1 MPHRPTIRSRLPD
14 LSPNVHGGIIVIGLV
29 ASTAI
34 VYLTGG
40 THTAAPQLMYLPIF
54 VAAWFF
60 RVPGGLVCG
69 IVAGLLIGPFMPLNV
84 DTATAQ
90 DTTNWLVR
98 MGIFAFLGTVL
109 GVGSNSRLNQ
119 LDDLRRLNNESI
131 RAFVTTID
139 AKSEYTARHSE
150 NVAWYAVQIG
160 AMLGLNKAS
169 LDQLRWE
176 GLLHDIGKLT
186 IPDEVL
192 NKPGPLDF
200 GEWQIVK
207 QHPAESVRMLQG
219 VHHYEAYLPSILHHH
234 ERFDGAGYPD
244 GIQQQDIPLHARIL
258 AVADSYD
265 AMTSQRPYRSAFSPQ
280 EALDEIERSSGS
292 HFDPEVVAAFAEA
305 VQLFNQHPTH
315 FESIQTMNRTSA

>member
-1 MPHRPTIRSRLPD
+1 MPHVPTIRRGLPD
-14 LSPNVHGGIIVIGLV
+14 LSRNVHVGIIVVGLV
-29 ASTAI
+29 ASTAV
-34 VYLTGG
+34 VYITGG
-40 THTAAPQLMYLPIF
+40 THTAGPQLMYLPILA
-54 VAAWFF
+54 AAWFF
-60 RVPGGLVCG
+60 RVPGGLVSG

-84 DTATAQ
+84 DAGTSQ

-98 MGIFAFLGTVL
+98 LGIFAFLGAAL
-109 GVGSNSRLNQ
+109 GVGATYRLNQ
-119 LDDLRRLNNESI
+119 LDDLRRLNDESI

-139 AKSEYTARHSE
+139 AKSKHTARHSE

-160 AMLGLNKAS
+160 ATLGLNKSS

-186 IPDEVL
+186 IPDAVL

-200 GEWQIVK
+200 NEWQVVK
-207 QHPAESVRMLQG
+207 QHPAESVRMLRG

-244 GIQQQDIPLHARIL
+244 GIQAKDIPLHARIL

-265 AMTSQRPYRSAFSPQ
+265 AMTSERPYRSAFSPQ
-280 EALDEIERSSGS
+280 EALDEIVRSSGS
-292 HFDPEVVAAFAEA
+292 HFDPEIVAAFSEA
-305 VQLFNQHPTH
+305 VQHFHHAPTH
-315 FESIQTMNRTSA
+315 LESIQTLTRNSA